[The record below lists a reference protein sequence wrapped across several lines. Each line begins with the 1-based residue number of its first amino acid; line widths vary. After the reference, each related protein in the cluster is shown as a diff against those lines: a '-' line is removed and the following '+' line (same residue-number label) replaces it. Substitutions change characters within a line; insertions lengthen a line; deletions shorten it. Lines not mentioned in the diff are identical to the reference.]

1 METIYIIVGF
11 LSFMALLG
19 WYAVYIGN
27 KNAKE
32 AKYNLMYRNFK
43 TMLYDPYRPVNKV
56 SWKELNKCF
65 TEIEDMKWN
74 AEKTD
79 VLRGE
84 FLDRYKVVADEIEA
98 EFNELMSQNE
108 FSPESYFG
116 Q

>member
-1 METIYIIVGF
+1 MEPIIWILSYVIFIIIVARIF
-11 LSFMALLG
+11 
-19 WYAVYIGN
+19 WYIGARG
-27 KNAKE
+27 AKE
-32 AKYNLMYRNFK
+32 AKYDLMYANFK
-43 TMLYDPYRPVNKV
+43 AMLYDPLRPINKV
-56 SWKELNKCF
+56 SWKELNMHF

-74 AEKTD
+74 MEKTD

-84 FLDRYKVVADEIEA
+84 FLKLYEPVTDEIER